1 MRQVVVRS
9 LSPETRDVPLRPAAP
24 FIRTRTLYVCTR
36 YTLMCTH
43 LQTRTAGDKDKWT
56 GSGNSCINE
65 LSLNTTCLY
74 ENESILISISGKEF
88 HQHSNET
95 RLS

>member
-24 FIRTRTLYVCTR
+24 FIRTRTLYVCT
-36 YTLMCTH
+36 LMCTH
-43 LQTRTAGDKDKWT
+43 LQTHTAGDKDKWT
-56 GSGNSCINE
+56 GSGNSCINK

-74 ENESILISISGKEF
+74 ENESILISISGKKF
-88 HQHSNET
+88 RQHSNET
-95 RLS
+95 RLQS